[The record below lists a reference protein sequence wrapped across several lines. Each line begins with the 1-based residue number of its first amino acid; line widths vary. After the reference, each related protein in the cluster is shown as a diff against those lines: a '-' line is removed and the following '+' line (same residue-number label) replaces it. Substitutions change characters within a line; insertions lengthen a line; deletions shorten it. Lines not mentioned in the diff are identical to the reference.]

1 MLTAL
6 SFANKAGKHS
16 LMGEAN
22 RNGWHVVSNPT
33 PFSAKTFKAGRRLDS
48 HFFCQQNFQIRGEE
62 TALEMAKRFNQSTK
76 QYSMH
81 WCLLSILRP
90 TPFGCSILW
99 KVGIAFLSCLSK
111 FKEPIHWKQGEIF
124 LRNFLWRNLSMFP
137 RAAVT
142 WNFSFLGNISTISN
156 LSAEWKKSNFQKY
169 FMMFFLCDSSSKL
182 WVNFQYFL
190 LRCHFIFAI
199 NWINLIKSIVDKFE
213 QINCGWIW
221 SNKLLINFIK

>member
-1 MLTAL
+1 MLMAL

-16 LMGEAN
+16 RVGEAN

-33 PFSAKTFKAGRRLDS
+33 PFSAKTFKASRRLDS
-48 HFFCQQNFQIRGEE
+48 HFFCQENFQSRGEE
-62 TALEMAKRFNQSTK
+62 TALEKDSINPQNNIQCIEVLIYSTPP
-76 QYSMH
+76 
-81 WCLLSILRP
+81 IL
-90 TPFGCSILW
+90 GAQCSERYVLH
-99 KVGIAFLSCLSK
+99 FLSCLSK

-137 RAAVT
+137 RAAIT

-169 FMMFFLCDSSSKL
+169 FMMFFLCDSSSEL

-199 NWINLIKSIVDKFE
+199 NWINLIKSIVDKFD
-213 QINCGWIW
+213 QINCGRIW
-221 SNKLLINFIK
+221 SNKLLINLIK